1 MKRASMTSFASPET
15 MLPLSRDTSSQLLE
29 SSPGVDK
36 QQEGGLQTLAGVCID
51 ALGSPFQTL
60 IPSHLGDLPLG
71 RSPSPELHGP
81 RLMQGSQLVFIRLL
95 SLGQHFPPCLASLL
109 PLSCLGIHPPP
120 AWSCLPLPGGPGI
133 FLCDPSCW
141 PQLRPAFLHL
151 LGHPHRSRGR
161 SPLVPL
167 EKLPA
172 PSRDQRSLGK
182 VSQPPRP
189 RQTPICPTRLLFP
202 ETVRSPHLVA
212 PMPAFRVLQPPF
224 SRRLMPSP
232 PPPTPHQGA

>member
-1 MKRASMTSFASPET
+1 MTSFASPET
-15 MLPLSRDTSSQLLE
+15 MLPLSRDTSSQLLK
-29 SSPGVDK
+29 SSPGVDN

-51 ALGSPFQTL
+51 ALGSPFQAL
-60 IPSHLGDLPLG
+60 IPSHLDNLPLG
-71 RSPSPELHGP
+71 RFPFRSYTDPASCRGLSWS
-81 RLMQGSQLVFIRLL
+81 LSGSSL
-95 SLGQHFPPCLASLL
+95 SGSSSLPAW
-109 PLSCLGIHPPP
+109 PLSCHFPVWGSIRPP
-120 AWSCLPLPGGPGI
+120 AWSCLPLPGGPGV

-189 RQTPICPTRLLFP
+189 RQTPICPTSLLFP
-202 ETVRSPHLVA
+202 ETVMSPHLVA
-212 PMPAFRVLQPPF
+212 PTPAFSVLQLPF
-224 SRRLMPSP
+224 SRQVSHALPSP
-232 PPPTPHQGA
+232 PPPQGA